1 MQVLVIQ
8 NCQTEDIGLYQNYL
22 HDKNIDYTVV
32 HAYDDRELP
41 SIEFFD
47 AFIVGGTPISVYE
60 AHNHDFLGRELAYIC
75 EIAKL
80 EIPCLGICGGGQML
94 ARVLGAQVR
103 KNPVMEIGGYHVRL
117 TQAGKKSRFF
127 EGMPDQF
134 PVFHWHSDIFD
145 VPKGAELLAEGV
157 DCRNQAFGYKRA
169 LALQFHLE
177 VSPSIASRWADS
189 YGNELKGMNKT
200 KTRVVE
206 ECRMDEKQMKKL
218 AYSLLDNF
226 FVVAESG
233 Q

>member
-8 NCQTEDIGLYQNYL
+8 NCQTEGIGLYQNYL
-22 HDKNIDYTVV
+22 QDKNIGYTVV
-32 HAYDDRELP
+32 HAYNGRELP

-47 AFIVGGTPISVYE
+47 AFIVGGTPTSVYE
-60 AHNHDFLGRELAYIC
+60 AHNHDFLRRELTFISG
-75 EIAKL
+75 IVKL
-80 EIPCLGICGGGQML
+80 DLPYLGICGGGQML

-127 EGMPDQF
+127 EGMPNQF
-134 PVFHWHSDIFD
+134 PVFHWHSDTFD

-157 DCRNQAFGYKRA
+157 DCRKQAFGYKRA

-177 VSPSIASRWADS
+177 VSPSIVSRWADA
-189 YGNELKGMNKT
+189 YGNELRRINKT

-206 ECRMDEKQMKKL
+206 ECRIDEKQMKKL

-226 FVVAESG
+226 LAVAENG
-233 Q
+233 

>member
-8 NCQTEDIGLYQNYL
+8 NCQTEGIGLYQNYL
-22 HDKNIDYTVV
+22 QAKNIGCTVV
-32 HAYDDRELP
+32 HAYDGLELP

-60 AHNHDFLGRELAYIC
+60 AHNHDFLRRELTFISGV
-75 EIAKL
+75 AKL
-80 EIPCLGICGGGQML
+80 DLPCLGICGGGQML

-103 KNPVMEIGGYHVRL
+103 KNPVMEIGGYRVRL

-134 PVFHWHSDIFD
+134 PVFHWHSDTFD
-145 VPKGAELLAEGV
+145 VPEGAELLAEGV

-177 VSPSIASRWADS
+177 VSPSIVSRWADA
-189 YGNELKGMNKT
+189 YGNELKLTNKT

-206 ECRMDEKQMKKL
+206 ECRTNEKQMKKL

-226 FVVAESG
+226 LAVAENG
-233 Q
+233 